1 MAQFLKN
8 CLWGLEPI
16 IMEYLSMP
24 AYLGEQCFVKYQIG
38 EVGTPDWIER
48 MMVAIAYPKQT

>member
-38 EVGTPDWIER
+38 EVGEPD
-48 MMVAIAYPKQT
+48 